1 MKIVKLQ
8 AQNIKNL
15 KAIEITPDGNVIQL
29 TGKNGAGKS
38 AILDAIFSGL
48 TGAKIDDVIR
58 HGEKKGEVEINLGD
72 FIIRRVYKND
82 SDRLEITNPEGLK
95 FTSPQTMLDKLL
107 GKLTFDPLSFKD
119 LKPIKQR
126 ELLMNMVGLDF
137 ADLDKKY
144 KELYDART
152 LVNRDIEVLKARI
165 GLWQDNPAQETE
177 EISLTD
183 QTEHI
188 QELQDKREKFLE
200 AKTRK
205 QEVEETINKI
215 QHEIE
220 KLQMQL
226 AKMQTEAN
234 SIVIPEEITQDTID
248 KEMAKINEIDNE
260 NAKRRE
266 TLSMRNMAKELKD
279 NETLSQ
285 IKTTSLENLL
295 IEKKNRI
302 NTAKFPIEKLSVDD
316 ENVKFGDTLFQNLSS
331 GEQIRVS
338 TAIAMALN
346 PQVKIILIREGSLL
360 DADGLKLIYD
370 MAKEQDYQVWMES
383 VEDTKGVGIFIED
396 GQIK

>member
-58 HGEKKGEVEINLGD
+58 HGENKGEVEINLGD
-72 FIIRRVYKND
+72 YIIRRVYKND
-82 SDRLEITNPEGLK
+82 NDRLEITNPEGLK
-95 FTSPQTMLDKLL
+95 YASPQTMLDKLI

-119 LKPIKQR
+119 MKPIRQR

-144 KELYDART
+144 KEVYDSRT

-165 GLWQDNPAQETE
+165 GGWVDNPAQVTE
-177 EISLTD
+177 EISLTA

-188 QELQDKREKFLE
+188 QGLQNKREKFLE

-205 QEVEETINKI
+205 QEIEETINKI

-226 AKMQTEAN
+226 SKMQTEAN
-234 SIVIPEEITQDTID
+234 SIVIPEEITQEIID
-248 KEMAKINEIDNE
+248 KEMAKISEIDNE
-260 NAKRRE
+260 NAKG
-266 TLSMRNMAKELKD
+266 AKLY
-279 NETLSQ
+279 LC
-285 IKTTSLENLL
+285 
-295 IEKKNRI
+295 
-302 NTAKFPIEKLSVDD
+302 
-316 ENVKFGDTLFQNLSS
+316 
-331 GEQIRVS
+331 
-338 TAIAMALN
+338 
-346 PQVKIILIREGSLL
+346 
-360 DADGLKLIYD
+360 
-370 MAKEQDYQVWMES
+370 
-383 VEDTKGVGIFIED
+383 
-396 GQIK
+396 GQR

>member
-38 AILDAIFSGL
+38 AILDAIYSGL
-48 TGAKIDDVIR
+48 TGTKIDDVVR
-58 HGEKKGEVEINLGD
+58 HGETKGEVEINLGD
-72 FIIRRVYKND
+72 YIIRRVYKND
-82 SDRLEITNPEGLK
+82 NDRLEITNPAGLK
-95 FTSPQTMLDKLL
+95 YASPQTMLDKLI

-119 LKPIKQR
+119 MKPLRQR

-137 ADLDKKY
+137 TDLDKKY
-144 KELYDART
+144 KEVYDSRT

-165 GLWQDNPAQETE
+165 GGWVDNPAQETD
-177 EISLTD
+177 EISLTA

-188 QELQDKREKFLE
+188 QALQDKREKFLE

-205 QEVEETINKI
+205 QEVEETIKKI

-226 AKMQTEAN
+226 SKMQTEAN
-234 SIVIPEEITQDTID
+234 SIVIPAEVTQETID
-248 KEMAKINEIDNE
+248 KEMAKISEIDNE

-266 TLSMRNMAKELKD
+266 TLSMRDKVKELKD
-279 NETLSQ
+279 NETLTSL
-285 IKTTSLENLL
+285 KTTSLENLL

-302 NTAKFPIEKLSVDD
+302 NTAQFPIAGLGVDD
-316 ENVKFGDTLFQNLSS
+316 ENVIFNDIPLQNLST
-331 GEQIRVS
+331 GQQIRVS

-360 DADGLKLIYD
+360 DKDGLKVVFD
-370 MAKEQDYQVWMES
+370 MAQEKDYQVWVES
-383 VEDTKGVGIFIED
+383 VANEKGVGIFIED